1 MLLLIIEIYIGII
14 LGLSYLSFYIYN
26 KFTGKFIVISKNHNI
41 LKLHSNVVTLSKAKN
56 IKYNLIK
63 QYHSQTLNG
72 FPVYKDVSIIRFD
85 QYI

>member
-1 MLLLIIEIYIGII
+1 MYIGII
-14 LGLSYLSFYIYN
+14 LGFSYLSFYIYN
-26 KFTGKFIVISKNHNI
+26 KFIGKFIVISINHNT
-41 LKLHSNVVTLSKAKN
+41 LKLHSNVVTLSKAKK
-56 IKYNLIK
+56 IRYNLIK

>member
-1 MLLLIIEIYIGII
+1 MLLLIIEMYIGII
-14 LGLSYLSFYIYN
+14 LGFSYLSFYIYN
-26 KFTGKFIVISKNHNI
+26 KFIGKFIVISINHNT
-41 LKLHSNVVTLSKAKN
+41 LKLHSNAVTLSKAKN

-72 FPVYKDVSIIRFD
+72 FPVYKDVSIIRFN